1 MTKTKKLADKISNL
15 NLEIKSK
22 NIDLLNLKKEL
33 LNEMALSGLSKIQG
47 ETGLIKLQKYK
58 NIYSTYLKK
67 EFDNLKNSEKKELYK
82 TGVLNVYFRLNTKKY
97 EKFIKNKPDSPLDKF
112 IKLKENFYTIS
123 IHLTKESIEKLK
135 LAKDKTKLVKISPQ
149 VDKILDEMDEDFY
162 LTEDD
167 EINDEESANDPDYLS
182 HFLDDDPSDLDSRER
197 RELGL
202 EEEI

>member
-22 NIDLLNLKKEL
+22 SIDLLNLKKEL
-33 LNEMALSGLSKIQG
+33 LNEMALSGLNKVQG
-47 ETGLIKLQKYK
+47 VSGLIKLQKYK

-67 EFDNLKNSEKKELYK
+67 EFDSLKNSEKKELYK

-97 EKFIKNKPDSPLDKF
+97 EKFIKNKPDSLLDKF
-112 IKLKENFYTIS
+112 TKLKENFYTIS

-135 LAKDKTKLVKISPQ
+135 LAKDKTELVKISPQ
-149 VDKILDEMDEDFY
+149 ADKILDEMEEDFY

-197 RELGL
+197 RDLGL